1 MRTTS
6 ISTMS
11 LMNTP
16 RTGVA
21 RMQSDLVRLNKEVI
35 TGRMADVGLNL
46 GGATGRTVT
55 LRIDKDYL
63 ATLATSNAAV
73 TTRLDQ
79 TQDALSQL
87 ATAADDFRN
96 KLISSGTTSSGTVI
110 RQAAQAALSTFVAQ
124 ANASDGRD
132 YLLGG
137 INSSVPPI
145 ANFDAGASAAVDAAF
160 LAKFGVT
167 QDDPAVASISATAI
181 SDFIDNEFAA
191 LFADP
196 AWGADWSSAS
206 DQPIASRI
214 SPTETI
220 DSSVS
225 ANQPAMRKLAMVYTM
240 VAALGIDKL
249 NDQARQAVV
258 NKAIGAIGNA
268 GTDLTTLQADLGTR
282 QTRVKEAT
290 ERLTVQQTII
300 DQRISAIEGVD
311 PADAKVRIDMLST
324 QIEMSYS
331 LTYKLLQ
338 ISILNYA

>member
-1 MRTTS
+1 
-6 ISTMS
+6 
-11 LMNTP
+11 
-16 RTGVA
+16 
-21 RMQSDLVRLNKEVI
+21 MQSDLVRLNKEVV

-55 LRIDKDYL
+55 LRVDKDYL
-63 ATLATSNAAV
+63 ATLVASNASA
-73 TTRLDQ
+73 TTRLEQ
-79 TQDALSQL
+79 TQDALGQL
-87 ATAADDFRN
+87 ASAADDFRN
-96 KLISSGTTSSGTVI
+96 QLIATGSTSSAEAI
-110 RQAAQAALSTFVAQ
+110 RRAAQAALSTFVAQ

-145 ANFDAGASAAVDAAF
+145 ADFDAGASAAVDAAF
-160 LAKFGVT
+160 LARFGMT
-167 QDDPAVASISATAI
+167 QDDPAVASISASDI
-181 SDFIDNEFAA
+181 GDFIDNEFAD

-196 AWGADWSSAS
+196 AWGTDWSSAS

-214 SPTETI
+214 SPTESI

-240 VAALGIDKL
+240 VAALGFDKL
-249 NDQARQAVV
+249 NDQARQAVID
-258 NKAIGAIGNA
+258 KATGAIGDA
-268 GTDLTTLQADLGTR
+268 GGELTALQADLGTK

-300 DQRISAIEGVD
+300 EQRISAIEGVD
-311 PADAKVRIDMLST
+311 QADAKVRIDMLST

-331 LTYKLLQ
+331 LTAKLLQ